1 MKPIGEIFSKTNQTF
16 KENWLS
22 ALVVSFVFFLIYVVA
37 LLAVVLF
44 FGNPYFIIANG
55 GSVGGVAIKL
65 LIAYGAILLVSIP
78 LIWSYKTMFLS
89 HIRGGNLSFVQ
100 LFNGYNDAW
109 RIVWGYI
116 LQFFCFIAFVLLL
129 GVIALMVRKL
139 FDNDPMAVV
148 LMAIPIYLVYVAGVI
163 YIYLSLCL
171 FDYII
176 FDDEDISAFD
186 ALKRS
191 VQLMKGNKLQL
202 FAILILLGLALG
214 GVMLIFGFIIGLA
227 EYMDSFAI
235 SSAIYFLMFAALLT
249 YGSYASTIMA
259 HFYES
264 VIDEENG
271 GAEPIA
277 EQATVADGPASDFEE
292 K

>member
-1 MKPIGEIFSKTNQTF
+1 
-16 KENWLS
+16 
-22 ALVVSFVFFLIYVVA
+22 
-37 LLAVVLF
+37 
-44 FGNPYFIIANG
+44 
-55 GSVGGVAIKL
+55 
-65 LIAYGAILLVSIP
+65 
-78 LIWSYKTMFLS
+78 MFLS
-89 HIRGGNLSFVQ
+89 HIRGGKLSFVQ

-116 LQFFCFIAFVLLL
+116 LQFFCFMAFVLLL
-129 GVIALMVRKL
+129 GVIALIVRKL

-191 VQLMKGNKLQL
+191 VQLMKGHKLQL
-202 FAILILLGLALG
+202 FFTILLIDLAAIIAILIPLIIIELAVFQESVILAIFS
-214 GVMLIFGFIIGLA
+214 GVVVVVVEALAYMSYSGML
-227 EYMDSFAI
+227 
-235 SSAIYFLMFAALLT
+235 
-249 YGSYASTIMA
+249 MA

-271 GAEPIA
+271 SAEPIA
-277 EQATVADGPASDFEE
+277 EQATATINSADYEE
-292 K
+292 KQF